1 MALNEAPSPVA
12 VCTGLGLFVE
22 GWQGELENGQPVS
35 AWQNGERAEPKDWNR
50 AARNAL
56 WAFVSVQ
63 PGKVRERINSLARAV
78 EHARRLL
85 QRDSP
90 SREKARVPKRAK
102 ASQAKAPRRPRQARR
117 LRPSR
122 DGPEPPGTAAAGRA
136 GEVSP

>member
-1 MALNEAPSPVA
+1 MAVSDAASPVA

-35 AWQNGERAEPKDWNR
+35 ARQNGERAEPKDWNR

-56 WAFVSVQ
+56 WAFVAGQ
-63 PGKVRERINSLARAV
+63 PGKVRERINALARAV

-90 SREKARVPKRAK
+90 SREKARVPKRANT
-102 ASQAKAPRRPRQARR
+102 SRAKAPRRPRQTRR

-122 DGPEPPGTAAAGRA
+122 DGPEPPGTAAERPSLEA
-136 GEVSP
+136 SS